1 MNWPTTGK
9 VLTVCFGPASQ
20 SIERGRISR
29 EGALDARESRER
41 RDKTVPNFSPEK
53 QETRNF
59 GLIFSTFLSRIACCS
74 RESTSAWQ
82 NENFRQKQPNNKKE
96 KNMGL
101 RFFFQKW
108 ACASRFQWGIFIFLA
123 AEKLTFGGVQLQNW
137 LASDHP
143 WAAYTS
149 MSHPFFGGK
158 DVCYCYMYWKQG
170 GQIKSFSKAASL
182 YLACSRLEKTFF
194 CAHLFFSI
202 TDVFCAKKR
211 LGHACICPRMY
222 SG

>member
-1 MNWPTTGK
+1 MGFLWGVDRTRWRTFSFWNNLFWRCSKNELANNRESLNRET
-9 VLTVCFGPASQ
+9 VVCFGPASQ

-59 GLIFSTFLSRIACCS
+59 GLKFSTFLSRIACCS

-82 NENFRQKQPNNKKE
+82 NENFRQKQPNKKKE

-123 AEKLTFGGVQLQNW
+123 AEKLILGGYN
-137 LASDHP
+137 
-143 WAAYTS
+143 
-149 MSHPFFGGK
+149 F
-158 DVCYCYMYWKQG
+158 
-170 GQIKSFSKAASL
+170 
-182 YLACSRLEKTFF
+182 KT
-194 CAHLFFSI
+194 
-202 TDVFCAKKR
+202 
-211 LGHACICPRMY
+211 G
-222 SG
+222 